1 MVITSYLAV
10 PLFAVLVG
18 KVTEKIVIHGEDS
31 LLTDLKGQIT
41 KHLFFPLCLHQQI
54 FLLDLCTNKNCLGKR
69 GHGTGAAR

>member
-1 MVITSYLAV
+1 MIITFYLAV

-41 KHLFFPLCLHQQI
+41 KHLFFPSV
-54 FLLDLCTNKNCLGKR
+54 FTSKSSS
-69 GHGTGAAR
+69 